1 MWKRIC
7 PLCFVRIPWA
17 ATLTHSYEVTCPAC
31 HASLEL
37 SRFTRVF
44 GAFGGIAGAFV
55 GLYVGHGIFHG
66 WFWGLPIAAAV
77 LAYGLFSAL
86 FVLIAGDLVVQPKQ
100 GSPNFPHP
108 TK

>member
-1 MWKRIC
+1 
-7 PLCFVRIPWA
+7 
-17 ATLTHSYEVTCPAC
+17 
-31 HASLEL
+31 
-37 SRFTRVF
+37 
-44 GAFGGIAGAFV
+44 
-55 GLYVGHGIFHG
+55 VGHGIFHG

-100 GSPNFPHP
+100 GSPGFPHP